1 MMYMKRIFSF
11 LLAAILCSGMCMM
24 AQNNLSDG
32 AVITIG
38 DSFMTKNFLHAGD
51 VPELLDGTMTY
62 DPTNHVLTLTE
73 VNIVVES
80 SAKNVFGLGLGCDK
94 LPAGSRQIEVRLVG
108 TNYIIC
114 EKSGSYGFVLG
125 DGSYVITGLN
135 GTLKVMTNDG
145 MALAL
150 GCEELTIREGAYVY
164 AGYSES
170 GLQTKTGTGP
180 FMANPTVTLDCA
192 TLLSFGTDCSMAAVN
207 PGLVNTE
214 VLNGYQYSTSKNVWT
229 EDGTTILKGKT
240 LEFRPTKHI
249 FMWTNAVPEG
259 GTITVTKGGKTLESP
274 YYYDDSEQETEVTI
288 TAEPKTNWAFGKW
301 NNFNGVVDDKDAAST
316 TYQLP
321 VVQAGLLIATFR
333 NTKPAAPSEPW
344 YILDN
349 YYNKAY
355 KCTDWTKDPVTVIEK
370 LDETGIQKVK
380 VTHAV
385 YAEDKLYYLD
395 QVDGSHVCM
404 YSATFNP
411 DAAEAERIKDPQV
424 QVASQDV
431 YQQFYALTYNAKDKH
446 FYAVA
451 KKSDATQYLLKMAL
465 DGTAFTEVAPI
476 ENSNINCSTGIYL
489 MAANKEGKLYGVFK
503 SGETFNKENS
513 PYRHG
518 SMLCEIDPA
527 TAAVTNI
534 GWTGLYFESPSC
546 SMAFDHITGALI
558 GTNDNGYDKWIFS
571 IDPQTGHVTR
581 LVPFTYFNNGL
592 FQMNKVKEG
601 VGKVESGE
609 WKVESRKVLRDGVL
623 YIIKDGKTYNAQGQW
638 IH

>member
-1 MMYMKRIFSF
+1 MRRILSLF
-11 LLAAILCSGMCMM
+11 LAAILCSVMSVK
-24 AQNNLSDG
+24 AQSGLSDG
-32 AVITIG
+32 AAIMIG
-38 DSFMTKNFLHAGD
+38 NSQVKTNFLRAGD
-51 VPELLDGTMTY
+51 VPELVQGTMTY

-73 VNIVVES
+73 VVIETSTSAVV
-80 SAKNVFGLGLGCDK
+80 GLGLGCAGME
-94 LPAGSRQIEVRLVG
+94 AGSQQIEMRLVG
-108 TNYIIC
+108 TNMVRLQ
-114 EKSGSYGFVLG
+114 SSNSNSYGVALG
-125 DGSYVITGLN
+125 VGDFTITGLN
-135 GTLKVMTNDG
+135 GTLKIMTNSST
-145 MALAL
+145 ALGL
-150 GCEELTIREGAYVY
+150 GCEELTIRNGAYIY
-164 AGYSES
+164 AGYSED
-170 GLQTKTGTGP
+170 GFKTKVGAAPTL
-180 FMANPTVTLDCA
+180 MANPVVNIDCA
-192 TLLSFGTDCSMAAVN
+192 TFISFGTEYTCAIN
-207 PGLVNTE
+207 PGLTKAEELDGYVYNSS
-214 VLNGYQYSTSKNVWT
+214 LNAWT
-229 EDGTTILKGKT
+229 EDGTTILKNKI

-249 FMWTNAVPEG
+249 FMWTNATEEG
-259 GTITVTKGGKTLESP
+259 GTITVTKGGKTLDSP
-274 YYYDDSEQETEVTI
+274 YYYDDSEKEAEVNI
-288 TAEPKTNWAFGKW
+288 VAAPKTGWAFGKW
-301 NNFNGVVDDKDAAST
+301 NNFGGEVTDKLAAST
-316 TYQLP
+316 TYKLP
-321 VVQAGLLIATFR
+321 VMQAGLLIATFR

-370 LDETGIQKVK
+370 LDETGMQKVK
-380 VTHAV
+380 VTQSV

-411 DAAEAERIKDPQV
+411 DAAAAERIKDPQV

-431 YQQFYALTYNAKDKH
+431 YQQFYALTYSAKDKC

-451 KKSDATQYLLKMAL
+451 KKSDATQYLLKMAI

-476 ENSNINCSTGIYL
+476 ENSNVNYSTGVFL

-546 SMAFDHITGALI
+546 GMAFDHITGALI

-571 IDPQTGHVTR
+571 IDPQTGRATR
-581 LVPFTYFNNGL
+581 LQPFAYFNNGL
-592 FQMNKVKEG
+592 FQMNKVKEAIER
-601 VGKVESGE
+601 VESGK
-609 WKVESRKVLRDGVL
+609 WKVESRKVLRDGQLFIQRGEEVF
-623 YIIKDGKTYNAQGQW
+623 NAQGARVK
-638 IH
+638 

>member
-1 MMYMKRIFSF
+1 MRSKLFYF
-11 LLAAILCSGMCMM
+11 LAAMLCCSMSVM
-24 AQNNLSDG
+24 AQNNLPDG
-32 AVITIG
+32 AVVTIG
-38 DSFMTKNFLHAGD
+38 DSYMTTNFLRAGD
-51 VPELLDGTMTY
+51 VPELVQGTMNY

-80 SAKNVFGLGLGCDK
+80 SAKNVFGLGLGCGQ
-94 LPAGSRQIEVRLVG
+94 LPAGSQQIEIRLVG
-108 TNYIIC
+108 TNFIVC
-114 EKSGSYGFVLG
+114 EKSGAYGFALG

-145 MALAL
+145 TGLAL
-150 GCEELTIREGAYVY
+150 GCEELTIKEGAYVY

-180 FMANPTVTLDCA
+180 LLMSNPVVNIDCA
-192 TLLSFGTDCSMAAVN
+192 TFISFGTEYTCAIN
-207 PGLVNTE
+207 PGLTKAEELDGYVYNSS
-214 VLNGYQYSTSKNVWT
+214 LNAWT
-229 EDGTTILKGKT
+229 EDGTTILKNKI

-249 FMWTNAVPEG
+249 FMWTNATEEG
-259 GTITVTKGGKTLESP
+259 GTITVTKGGKTLDSP
-274 YYYDDSEQETEVTI
+274 YYFDDSEKEAEVNI
-288 TAEPKTNWAFGKW
+288 VAAPKTGWAFGKW
-301 NNFNGVVDDKDAAST
+301 NNFNGELADLSAAST
-316 TYQLP
+316 TYKLP
-321 VVQAGLLIATFR
+321 VMQAGLLIATFR

-344 YILDN
+344 YMLNNLDD
-349 YYNKAY
+349 KVY
-355 KCTDWTKDPVTVIEK
+355 KYADLSQDATVVVDN
-370 LDETGIQKVK
+370 LGGTGMQKVK
-380 VTHAV
+380 VTQSV

-404 YSATFNP
+404 YSATFNQ
-411 DAAEAERIKDPQV
+411 DAAAAERIKDPQV

-431 YQQFYALTYNAKDKH
+431 YQQFYALTYSAKDKC

-476 ENSNINCSTGIYL
+476 ENSNVNYSTGVFL

-546 SMAFDHITGALI
+546 GMAFDHITGALI

-571 IDPQTGHVTR
+571 IDPQTGRATR

-601 VGKVESGE
+601 IEQVESGE
-609 WKVESRKVLRDGVL
+609 WKVESGKIIRDGQLFIQRGEEVF
-623 YIIKDGKTYNAQGQW
+623 NAQGARVK
-638 IH
+638 